1 MLREQYT
8 VTLPVFTGPLDLLL
22 RLIKRE
28 ELDITAVALAQV
40 TGQFLDYLRAL
51 QPDDMQAVADFL
63 SIAARLILIKSEALL
78 PRPPEREPDEE
89 DPGEELARQLR
100 IYKRFQQAARALGRR
115 DELRT
120 YLRLSVPKVV
130 APRFDLS
137 DVTVDHLRQAMM
149 QLLSSLPAD
158 APDVSS
164 VVERPRVTI
173 RQQIRLVHRV
183 LRTERRASFFAMLKT
198 ATTRTEILITFLAI
212 LELVKR
218 GMLVARQQHL
228 FGDIVLEPVGDWVD
242 EDEIAIGSEMENEPG
257 DAI

>member
-78 PRPPEREPDEE
+78 PRPPERESDEE

-100 IYKRFQQAARALGRR
+100 IYKRFQQAARALSQR
-115 DELRT
+115 DGLRT

-137 DVTVDHLRQAMM
+137 DVTVDHLRHAMM

-164 VVERPRVTI
+164 VVERPHVTI
-173 RQQIRLVHRV
+173 RQQIRLVHQV
-183 LRTERRASFFAMLKT
+183 LRTERRASFFAILKT

-257 DAI
+257 A

>member
-8 VTLPVFTGPLDLLL
+8 VTLQVFTGPLDLLL
-22 RLIKRE
+22 RLIERE

-100 IYKRFQQAARALGRR
+100 IYKRFQQAARTLSQR
-115 DELRT
+115 DGLRT

-137 DVTVDHLRQAMM
+137 DVTVDHLRRAMM
-149 QLLSSLPAD
+149 QLLSSLPAA

-164 VVERPRVTI
+164 V
-173 RQQIRLVHRV
+173 
-183 LRTERRASFFAMLKT
+183 
-198 ATTRTEILITFLAI
+198 
-212 LELVKR
+212 
-218 GMLVARQQHL
+218 G
-228 FGDIVLEPVGDWVD
+228 
-242 EDEIAIGSEMENEPG
+242 
-257 DAI
+257 